1 MVVIDGPI
9 DIDPDQERGEITR
22 VLTGVVN
29 GLYVVTSGPVE
40 TPAVMAV
47 SMVSQVSAEPPLL
60 MMAVRHNRRFRTPL
74 EETQGFVL
82 HLLPIDD
89 IGLIERLKGPPQTR
103 LRDLTVEPSPRGLPL
118 LPDTLAALECRLVET
133 LTPGDHVLYFGQVA
147 WARRFREGRA
157 LSLDDYGHVYTG
169 RQ

>member
-1 MVVIDGPI
+1 VTDPPI
-9 DIDPDQERGEITR
+9 DIDPGREQGEITR

-40 TPAVMAV
+40 RPAVMAV

-60 MMAVRHNRRFRTPL
+60 MMAIRHNRRFRTPL
-74 EETQGFVL
+74 EETKGFVL
-82 HLLPIDD
+82 HLLPADD
-89 IGLIERLKGPPQTR
+89 IGLIERLKGPAQTR
-103 LRDLTVEPSPRGLPL
+103 LRDLVIEPSPRGLPL
-118 LPDTLAALECRLVET
+118 LPDTLAALECRLVHT
-133 LTPGDHVLYFGQVA
+133 FTPGDHVLYVGQVT

-157 LSLDDYGHVYTG
+157 LNLSDYGHVYTG